1 MRSLIV
7 FPVLFLLLGFT
18 PMGIGAA
25 SPGPDSIGATA
36 PSHADVAGPVH
47 STWADYPPTG
57 PHGGSPQVRADG
69 PSFVWP
75 TEMIVVGLFIVIL
88 FGIFLLGS
96 TVIHRFHKREMTL
109 IENQLRK
116 TRIVEAEL
124 EHRSHELERSN
135 RDLAQFAYV
144 ASHDL
149 RAPVRAIKSFA
160 QILEKE
166 YKDKLDGEDNEY
178 LDFIVGGAGRLE
190 SLIDDLLAY
199 SRVGTQGKSF
209 EPVDCSSIFDQVI
222 ADLRVE
228 IEQHSAEVS
237 RSALPTLMADGS
249 QMGQLFQNLLSN
261 AIKFHGEDAPRVYA
275 SVERKEDCW
284 LFSVRDNGIGIEP
297 QHSERIFA
305 MFQRLHTQEE
315 YPGTGMGSAI
325 CKKIVQRHG
334 GDIWVKSELGKGSTF
349 YFTIPTPGDTGP

>member
-18 PMGIGAA
+18 AMGIGAA
-25 SPGPDSIGATA
+25 SPDSDVIGATD
-36 PSHADVAGPVH
+36 PPHAVGAGLVR
-47 STWADYPPTG
+47 SAGADSLPADPQ
-57 PHGGSPQVRADG
+57 GGSPQVRAQG
-69 PSFVWP
+69 PTFIWP

-109 IENQLRK
+109 IENQLREIK
-116 TRIVEAEL
+116 KVEAEL
-124 EHRSHELERSN
+124 EHRSHDLERSN
-135 RDLAQFAYV
+135 QDLAQFAYV

-166 YKDKLDGEDNEY
+166 YKNKLDGEADEY
-178 LDFIVGGAGRLE
+178 LDFIVDGAGRLE

-199 SRVGTQGKSF
+199 SRVDTQGKAF

-222 ADLRVE
+222 ADLRLD

-237 RSALPTLMADGS
+237 RSALPTLLADGS
-249 QMGQLFQNLLSN
+249 QMGQLFQNLISN
-261 AIKFHGEDAPRVYA
+261 AIKFHGEEAPRVYA
-275 SVERKEDCW
+275 SVERKENCW
-284 LFSVRDNGIGIEP
+284 LFSVRDNGIGIDP

-334 GDIWVKSELGKGSTF
+334 GNIWVKSQLGKGSTF